1 MDVNYDQSICS
12 LTALFEGANPH
23 SILQFGA
30 GQRMHRIETVVSLRA
45 VSKAGFWWLGQH
57 PLANRL
63 KDRNQQTL
71 SEAR

>member
-23 SILQFGA
+23 SILRFGA

-45 VSKAGFWWLGQH
+45 VSKAGF
-57 PLANRL
+57 
-63 KDRNQQTL
+63 
-71 SEAR
+71 